1 MAFKAKKGQK
11 GQERPRKAK
20 KAKKAKKNVTFFQLT
35 ISTSVVGPGTLT
47 YKVNLTSAVGPGI
60 LTSVVG
66 PGTLTYK
73 VKAKQG
79 QARPSKAK

>member
-11 GQERPRKAK
+11 GQERPR